1 MRTIGLIGGMSW
13 ESTQEYYRIINQRVR
28 ERLGGLHS
36 AQCILYS
43 VDFEKVERLQRK
55 GEWRRLAKLMASIAR
70 KLEDAGAQ
78 GIVICSNTMHKA
90 AEDVQKSLNIPL
102 IHMVDATAV
111 EIERRGLRKI
121 ALLGTRFTMEDE
133 FYRRRLKEKH
143 GIETI
148 IPGEKDR
155 AETHRII
162 YRELCRGILK
172 QSSRRQ
178 LAGIVKKL
186 AARGA
191 QGVILG
197 CTELPLLL
205 KQEDAAIPLFNTTEI
220 HAKAAVDYMLSQPT
234 RGAARR
240 FKHAR

>member
-1 MRTIGLIGGMSW
+1 
-13 ESTQEYYRIINQRVR
+13 
-28 ERLGGLHS
+28 
-36 AQCILYS
+36 
-43 VDFEKVERLQRK
+43 
-55 GEWRRLAKLMASIAR
+55 
-70 KLEDAGAQ
+70 
-78 GIVICSNTMHKA
+78 
-90 AEDVQKSLNIPL
+90 
-102 IHMVDATAV
+102 MV
-111 EIERRGLRKI
+111 
-121 ALLGTRFTMEDE
+121 LLGTRFTMEDE

-143 GIETI
+143 GIETL

-155 AETHRII
+155 VETHRII

-172 QSSRRQ
+172 QSSRRK

-186 AARGA
+186 AARGV

-205 KQEDAAIPLFNTTEI
+205 KQEDVAIPLFNTTEI

-240 FKHAR
+240 FKHAWNTKDSTTISKEGRISPSHCSKQLHPRNPT